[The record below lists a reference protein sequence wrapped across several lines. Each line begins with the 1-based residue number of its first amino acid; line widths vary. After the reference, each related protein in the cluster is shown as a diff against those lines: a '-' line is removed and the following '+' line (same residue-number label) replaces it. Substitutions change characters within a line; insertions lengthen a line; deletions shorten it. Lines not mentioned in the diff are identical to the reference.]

1 MSQNLA
7 PGAPTFVAEVSVET
21 MPPRFRVL
29 AVLSAL
35 MGFASISTDLYL
47 PAMPTMA
54 GDLHADAGSMELTVS
69 GFLIGFSL
77 GQLLWGPLGDRYGR
91 RLPVA
96 GGLLLFILGSAG
108 CPMSGTS
115 TEMICWRILQAVG
128 ACSGVVLSRA
138 MDRDLY
144 QGSRAAKMLS
154 TLITVMAVAPLLGPI
169 IGGQVL
175 AFAGWRAIFW
185 LLVIVGVATLAALF
199 TIPETLPVDR
209 RRKDSILSALQ
220 GYGRL
225 LVDRRLVGFT
235 AVGGFFY
242 AGVYAYI
249 AGTPFAF
256 IDYYHVAPQLYG
268 LLFALGIVGIM
279 LANVFNARFVDR
291 FGSRGLLHFD
301 GRGTLRRRPRCDRLH
316 GMGPSGGAGDPA
328 LRLRLML
335 WPHRRQFHQWSHAEF
350 SRKSGIGI
358 RACRLSPI
366 WIRNPWIGGSQCLC
380 ERNAVTPRHRRRGRG
395 FRKCRKPGLLATLQ
409 RLTNLE
415 YCFNLDNRSASMS
428 GAHE

>member
-54 GDLHADAGSMELTVS
+54 GDLHADAGSIELTVS

-209 RRKDSILSALQ
+209 TEKGLYPVGAAGLWMPARRSAAGRVHSRRRFLLR
-220 GYGRL
+220 GRL
-225 LVDRRLVGFT
+225 RIYRWNAVRVHRLLPCRAAALWSVVRARDRRHN
-235 AVGGFFY
+235 
-242 AGVYAYI
+242 AGE
-249 AGTPFAF
+249 
-256 IDYYHVAPQLYG
+256 
-268 LLFALGIVGIM
+268 
-279 LANVFNARFVDR
+279 
-291 FGSRGLLHFD
+291 
-301 GRGTLRRRPRCDRLH
+301 C
-316 GMGPSGGAGDPA
+316 
-328 LRLRLML
+328 
-335 WPHRRQFHQWSHAEF
+335 
-350 SRKSGIGI
+350 
-358 RACRLSPI
+358 
-366 WIRNPWIGGSQCLC
+366 
-380 ERNAVTPRHRRRGRG
+380 
-395 FRKCRKPGLLATLQ
+395 LQ
-409 RLTNLE
+409 RE
-415 YCFNLDNRSASMS
+415 VRGSVREPRSASLRWARHS
-428 GAHE
+428 AASSSL